1 MLAYMIQL
9 THKKSNSAVQFTP
22 QLLPDLNREYIFAVK
37 NAYNWFLCSKI
48 IGIECKNELPKGVTM
63 KKIITSA
70 IAVLLLLTAVLTAFT
85 SCGNNKKEIVIYTSL
100 EDYRVEY
107 FQKRLNEQFPDY
119 KITVEYK
126 SSGDLAAVLKASGKS
141 VACDIFYNLDCS
153 YAQELAEMGIFA
165 DMSDVIDSS
174 CFTDDMIESDFYV
187 PQERNGGS
195 IILNKEVIAKKGL
208 DIPTSYEDLLDPQY
222 QGLISMPNPASSG
235 TGYMFLLSLVN
246 AWGEEAAF
254 EYFDK
259 LSKNVLQFTT
269 SGSGPVN
276 ALVSGEAAIGLGMT
290 SQAVTKI
297 NEGANLEL
305 TFFEQGSPYSL
316 YCQGVISGKENDE
329 AVMEVFKFMA
339 TTLTEENNELYY
351 PEKLYKDKDVKLE
364 NFPENIVY
372 ADMSNN
378 TSARKEEL
386 LAKWKY

>member
-1 MLAYMIQL
+1 M
-9 THKKSNSAVQFTP
+9 
-22 QLLPDLNREYIFAVK
+22 NRQK
-37 NAYNWFLCSKI
+37 RRK
-48 IGIECKNELPKGVTM
+48 M
-63 KKIITSA
+63 KRIITTAAA
-70 IAVLLLLTAVLTAFT
+70 ILLLLTFTLTAFVA
-85 SCGNNKKEIVIYTSL
+85 CGEKKKEIVIYTSL

-126 SSGDLAAVLKASGKS
+126 SSGDLAAVLKASGKNA
-141 VACDIFYNLDCS
+141 ACDIFYNLDCS
-153 YAQELAEMGIFA
+153 YAQELAEMGVFA
-165 DMSDVIDSS
+165 DVSGAVDTS
-174 CFTDDMIESDFYV
+174 CFTDDMLESDFYL
-187 PQERNGGS
+187 PQERNGGA
-195 IILNKEVIAKKGL
+195 IILNKDVIEKKGL
-208 DIPTSYEDLLDPQY
+208 DIPKSYEDLLDPQY
-222 QGLISMPNPASSG
+222 KGLISMPNPASSG

-246 AWGEEAAF
+246 AWGEDAAF
-254 EYFDK
+254 DYFDK
-259 LSKNVLQFTT
+259 LSVNVLQFTT

-297 NEGANLEL
+297 NGGANLEL

-316 YCQGVISGKENDE
+316 YCQGVINGKEDDE

-351 PEKLYKDKDVKLE
+351 PEKLYKDKDIRLD

-372 ADMSNN
+372 ADMSGN
-378 TSARKEEL
+378 TSARKEDL